1 MKPSDWPEILDYPV
15 SFHPVFFK
23 LTGSITAALMLSQAF
38 YWTKRTKDADGWFYK
53 TREEWQDEICLTRAE
68 QETARRDLRAT
79 GFWEEQRR
87 GTPGKMYYRI
97 NLELFNKALGGDNSH
112 NAEKSPSDD
121 NGRKAASSTAG
132 KQPTSRA
139 RTITTETTQRERTHA
154 RKKPLRDPTTVE
166 KTLCPSEEPTGDM
179 HAWAEAAGYSSEIVE
194 TATAQWYR
202 KRRSTSA
209 YKTAEEWFFDWQGFV
224 TIYMKNEKES
234 SRLRSVQATGRPS
247 FMAAEKRIVGYEEG
261 TNFPIFEDVK

>member
-1 MKPSDWPEILDYPV
+1 MKPTDWPQVFAKPV
-15 SFHPVFFK
+15 LFHRALFK
-23 LTGSITAALMLSQAF
+23 ITGSVHAALMLGQAF
-38 YWTKRTKDADGWFYK
+38 YWMDRTPDPDGWFYK
-53 TREEWQDEICLTRAE
+53 TREQWFEEICLTRDE
-68 QETARRDLRAT
+68 QESARRALRAT
-79 GFWEEQRR
+79 GFWEEKRMGNPSR
-87 GTPGKMYYRI
+87 MHYRI
-97 NLELFNKALGGDNSH
+97 NLEAFNTFMMAKEGNPPLPKGGETPIAKGGN
-112 NAEKSPSDD
+112 P
-121 NGRKAASSTAG
+121 
-132 KQPTSRA
+132 PTPRA
-139 RTITTETTQRERTHA
+139 RPNSSSENTERVRTHA

-166 KTLCPSEEPTGDM
+166 KTLCPSEEPTGEM
-179 HAWAEAAGYSSEIVE
+179 HAWAEAEGYSSEIVE

-224 TIYMKNEKES
+224 TIYMKNEKET